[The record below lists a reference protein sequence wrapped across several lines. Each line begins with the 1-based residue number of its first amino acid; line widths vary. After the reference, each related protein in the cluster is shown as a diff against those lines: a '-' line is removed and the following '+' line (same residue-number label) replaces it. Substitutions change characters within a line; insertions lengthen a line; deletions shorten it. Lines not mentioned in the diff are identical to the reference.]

1 TSRGI
6 ESKYANFIEGA
17 KYAKAL
23 GSTVFG
29 SDDLHGY
36 ILFFRHQ
43 KVHKGENE
51 ALEPGFQERET
62 FRIEKKDADFSRF
75 GTISPSGA

>member
-1 TSRGI
+1 MQILLRVQ
-6 ESKYANFIEGA
+6 

-23 GSTVFG
+23 GHNGFG
-29 SDDLHGY
+29 STGLHGY
-36 ILFFRHQ
+36 ILFFRQQ

-62 FRIEKKDADFSRF
+62 FRIE
-75 GTISPSGA
+75 